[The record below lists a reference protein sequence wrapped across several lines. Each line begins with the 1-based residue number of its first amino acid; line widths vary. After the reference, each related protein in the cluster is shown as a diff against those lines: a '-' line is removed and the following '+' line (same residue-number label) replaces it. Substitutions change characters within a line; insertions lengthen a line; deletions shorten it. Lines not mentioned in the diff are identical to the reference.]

1 MEIDAIRDQITIE
14 DENGNMKDY
23 NVEGLF
29 DMEDNSYVLLS
40 DDGETILMRIED
52 QDNEQFLV
60 GITNP
65 DERDSILTA
74 YELAVEAEPTEIQ

>member
-14 DENGNMKDY
+14 DENGNIKDY

-60 GITNP
+60 GITDP

-74 YELAVEAEPTEIQ
+74 YELAVDAEPTEIQ